1 MSKVTLD
8 EDMNPRLRKVIGWF
22 IAIVAIS
29 IVPLLIVS
37 LYFEENWRGARD
49 WAACQRELEAKGE
62 TIELQKLL
70 PPQNPKNDLSK
81 VPIFEECDPMGFP
94 SRLDNIRP
102 DLHIDASST

>member
-49 WAACQRELEAKGE
+49 WAACQRELEAQGE
-62 TIELQKLL
+62 TLDINKLS
-70 PPQNPKNDLSK
+70 PPKDSKNDLSK
-81 VPIFEECDPMGFP
+81 VPIFAEWYQNEKTGLGGE
-94 SRLDNIRP
+94 RLKEINT
-102 DLHIDASST
+102 S